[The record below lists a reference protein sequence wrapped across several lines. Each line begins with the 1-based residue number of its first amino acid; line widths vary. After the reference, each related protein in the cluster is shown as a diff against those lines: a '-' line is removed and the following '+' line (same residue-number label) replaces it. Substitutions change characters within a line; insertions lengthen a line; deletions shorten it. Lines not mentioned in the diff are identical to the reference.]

1 MLTPK
6 VLRQWKFALVCVCV
20 DHLYRCKTSLRYLS
34 VFVMVHDFLF
44 HAGGQCTTDRHCPT
58 KTLSVRGDTEPDQ
71 LCVPASIFHFS
82 EWQVPAC
89 RFVSF
94 SSLWTKLHQNLPQSK
109 DAENIP
115 GTLCPT
121 VFKPLYGFR
130 NLIYCRLHQ
139 MEQLH
144 LART

>member
-1 MLTPK
+1 MN
-6 VLRQWKFALVCVCV
+6 F
-20 DHLYRCKTSLRYLS
+20 
-34 VFVMVHDFLF
+34 FF

-71 LCVPASIFHFS
+71 LCVHASIFIS
-82 EWQVPAC
+82 LNGNRLSQVPAC
-89 RFVSF
+89 RFISF

-109 DAENIP
+109 DADNIP
-115 GTLCPT
+115 GTLFPT

-130 NLIYCRLHQ
+130 NLIYCRIRQ